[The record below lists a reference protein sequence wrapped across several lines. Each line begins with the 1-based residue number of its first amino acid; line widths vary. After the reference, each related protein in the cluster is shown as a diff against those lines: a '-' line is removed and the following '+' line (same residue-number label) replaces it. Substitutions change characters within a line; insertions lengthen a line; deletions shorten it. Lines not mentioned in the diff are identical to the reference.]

1 MLVPLFHC
9 MFMGEGVVSSEGP
22 CFTTLSRYRCC
33 PREVRSVAT
42 WGKEVD
48 TDLQKKGNRCTR
60 SACKRS
66 LWCQFLS
73 CGVLRSK
80 SDISRGVPCCVSSR
94 PFTGGRR
101 LKPRRQ
107 AQSFVGRSDQRPGVS
122 IARPSAEHG
131 HAYHGLFSRT
141 AYLMTN
147 PHD

>member
-1 MLVPLFHC
+1 
-9 MFMGEGVVSSEGP
+9 MFMGEGVVPSEGL
-22 CFTTLSRYRCC
+22 CFSTLSRCQYCARGI
-33 PREVRSVAT
+33 RSVAT
-42 WGKEVD
+42 WGKEVY
-48 TDLQKKGNRCTR
+48 TDLQKTGKRCTR
-60 SACKRS
+60 STCKRS

-73 CGVLRSK
+73 CRVLRSK

-107 AQSFVGRSDQRPGVS
+107 AQSFIGRSVQRPGVS

-141 AYLMTN
+141 PDIKSA
-147 PHD
+147 P